1 MSSATR
7 ASSSPRRRTRG
18 TRRSS
23 CSRPGRR
30 GGPYSPSHAE
40 RAIPGDTAPVTS
52 ADLVLFS
59 ILGGTALL
67 LYGVRLVGEG
77 LQRAAGTRLRHI
89 LSTLTGNRLKALAVG
104 AGVTAVLQSSSA
116 TTVML
121 VGFASA
127 GLLSLRQTIGVI
139 LGADVGTTV
148 TVQLLAFDLLAVSP
162 LVVFVGWATWAIGRG
177 TVRYIG
183 QAVLGFGFL
192 FLGMKLV
199 SEGTAPLATSGLFRD
214 MLTALTAQPLILFL
228 VAAVFTALVRSS
240 AAVIGLALSL
250 AASGLMPLSGAIP
263 IIFGANIGT
272 AATALFAAIGQ
283 NAEALRVAAAHAAFK
298 VVGVALFV
306 PFAGLFADIVAR
318 TAPDVPRQI
327 ANAHT
332 LFNLILA
339 AVFLPFTNVAADLFT
354 RLVPDR
360 KTTSTGAIYLN
371 PQTIDTPAVALGQA
385 LRETLRMGDIVQ
397 QSLRD
402 SLIVL
407 ERDDERLM
415 REVIARDDVI
425 DQLEEDIKQF
435 LIGVGQQSLT
445 EEQAERET
453 ALIFVIANL
462 EEIGDVVEKN
472 LMELAAKKIAG
483 HHVFSQQGWA
493 EIRELHAKVLENLE
507 LAMSALASSDATIA
521 EKIIRHKSVVNVLE
535 RQLRQTH
542 IRRLHEG
549 LRETIDTSSIHLD
562 LLANL
567 KRANSLVAGIAYA
580 VLGKHKVKD
589 VEE

>member
-1 MSSATR
+1 MT
-7 ASSSPRRRTRG
+7 P
-18 TRRSS
+18 
-23 CSRPGRR
+23 
-30 GGPYSPSHAE
+30 
-40 RAIPGDTAPVTS
+40 

-59 ILGGTALL
+59 LLGGTALL

-77 LQRAAGTRLRHI
+77 LQRAAGTRLRHV

-139 LGADVGTTV
+139 LGADVGTTL

-162 LVVFVGWATWAIGRG
+162 LVVFVGWLLWTIGRG
-177 TVRYIG
+177 TLRYIG
-183 QAVLGFGFL
+183 QAVMGFGFL

-199 SEGTAPLATSGLFRD
+199 SDGTAPLASSELFRD
-214 MLTALTAQPLILFL
+214 LLAALTGQPLILLL

-272 AATALFAAIGQ
+272 AATALFASIGQ

-298 VVGVALFV
+298 ILGVLLFI
-306 PFAGLFADIVAR
+306 PFAGVFESLIAL

-332 LFNLILA
+332 LFNVILA
-339 AVFLPFTNVAADLFT
+339 AVFLPFTHLAADLFT

-360 KTTSTGAIYLN
+360 AVPATGAIYLN

-385 LRETLRMGDIVQ
+385 LRETLRMGDVVL

-402 SLIVL
+402 SLTVL
-407 ERDDERLM
+407 ERNDERLM

-425 DQLEEDIKQF
+425 DRLEEDIKQF
-435 LIGVGQQSLT
+435 LIGLGQQSLT

-472 LMELAAKKIAG
+472 LMELAAKKIEG
-483 HHVFSQQGWA
+483 HHVFSGQGWA
-493 EIRELHAKVLENLE
+493 EIRELHVKVVENLE
-507 LAMSALASSDATIA
+507 LAMSALASQDPSIA
-521 EKIIRHKSVVNVLE
+521 EKIIRHKAVVNVLE

-542 IRRLHEG
+542 IHRLHEG
-549 LRETIDTSSIHLD
+549 LRESIDTSSIHLD

-580 VLGKHKVKD
+580 VLGRHAVKD
-589 VEE
+589 AEE

>member
-1 MSSATR
+1 M
-7 ASSSPRRRTRG
+7 
-18 TRRSS
+18 
-23 CSRPGRR
+23 
-30 GGPYSPSHAE
+30 
-40 RAIPGDTAPVTS
+40 TA

-59 ILGGTALL
+59 LLGGTALL

-77 LQRAAGTRLRHI
+77 LQRAAGTRLRHV
-89 LSTLTGNRLKALAVG
+89 LSTLTGNRFKALAVG

-162 LVVFVGWATWAIGRG
+162 LIVFAGWLTWTIGRG
-177 TVRYIG
+177 TLRYVG

-199 SEGTAPLATSGLFRD
+199 SDGTAPLATSQLFRD
-214 MLTALTAQPLILFL
+214 LLAALIGQPLILFL

-298 VVGVALFV
+298 VVGVVLFV
-306 PFAGLFADIVAR
+306 PFAGLFGDLVAR

-332 LFNLILA
+332 LFNVILA
-339 AVFLPFTNVAADLFT
+339 AVFLPFTNIAADLFT

-360 KTTSTGAIYLN
+360 ATSSTGAIYLN
-371 PQTIDTPAVALGQA
+371 AQTIDTPAVALGQA
-385 LRETLRMGDIVQ
+385 LRETLRMGDVVV

-402 SLIVL
+402 SLTVL

-425 DQLEEDIKQF
+425 DTLEEDIKQF

-453 ALIFVIANL
+453 GLIFVIANL
-462 EEIGDVVEKN
+462 EEIGDVIEKN

-483 HHVFSQQGWA
+483 HHVFSQQGWS
-493 EIRELHAKVLENLE
+493 EIRELHAKVVENLE
-507 LAMSALASSDATIA
+507 LAMSALASQDATIA

-580 VLGKHKVKD
+580 VLGRHAVKD

>member
-1 MSSATR
+1 
-7 ASSSPRRRTRG
+7 
-18 TRRSS
+18 
-23 CSRPGRR
+23 
-30 GGPYSPSHAE
+30 
-40 RAIPGDTAPVTS
+40 VTS

-59 ILGGTALL
+59 LLGGTALL

-77 LQRAAGTRLRHI
+77 LQRAAGTRLRHV

-162 LVVFVGWATWAIGRG
+162 LVVFVGWATWTVGRG

-199 SEGTAPLATSGLFRD
+199 SDGTAPLATSGLFRD
-214 MLTALTAQPLILFL
+214 MLTALTGQPLILLL

-250 AASGLMPLSGAIP
+250 AASGLMPLSSAIP

-298 VVGVALFV
+298 VVGVILFV
-306 PFAGLFADIVAR
+306 PFAGLFTDLVAR

-332 LFNLILA
+332 LFNVILA

-360 KTTSTGAIYLN
+360 ATTSTGAIYLN
-371 PQTIDTPAVALGQA
+371 TQTIDTPAVALGQA
-385 LRETLRMGDIVQ
+385 LRETLRMGDVVL

-402 SLIVL
+402 SLAVL
-407 ERDDERLM
+407 DHNDERLM
-415 REVIARDDVI
+415 HEVIARDDVI
-425 DQLEEDIKQF
+425 DRLEEDIKQF
-435 LIGVGQQSLT
+435 LIGVGQQQLT

-462 EEIGDVVEKN
+462 EEIGDVIEKN

-483 HHVFSQQGWA
+483 HHVFSQQGWS

-507 LAMSALASSDATIA
+507 LAMSALASNDATIA

-580 VLGKHKVKD
+580 VLGRHKVTD
-589 VEE
+589 TEE